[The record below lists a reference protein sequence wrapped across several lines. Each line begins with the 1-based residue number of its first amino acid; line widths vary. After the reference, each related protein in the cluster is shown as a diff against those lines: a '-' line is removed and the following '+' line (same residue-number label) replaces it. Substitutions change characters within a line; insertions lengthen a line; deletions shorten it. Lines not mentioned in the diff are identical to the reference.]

1 MIPRSCIVGL
11 LINERRLSTSPNTA
25 LRMRALS
32 ARIKII
38 PINVR
43 IVMSRDFIHPR
54 ALQRVAKK
62 KNQSM
67 SPTTIAVTGFKKNDA
82 TQIDTR
88 AIAPARR
95 VFMIL
100 FQRETT
106 SSFLSA
112 KNTNIKLNTVRKAS
126 TTRVQNAIFSP
137 VSLAV

>member
-1 MIPRSCIVGL
+1 
-11 LINERRLSTSPNTA
+11 LINERRLSISPNTA
-25 LRMRALS
+25 LRIRALS
-32 ARIKII
+32 ARIKIT

-43 IVMSRDFIHPR
+43 IVMRRDLIHPR

-67 SPTTIAVTGFKKNDA
+67 SPTMMAVIGFKKNDA

-88 AIAPARR
+88 AIAPASR
-95 VFMIL
+95 VFTIL

-112 KNTNIKLNTVRKAS
+112 KNTNIKLYTVRRAS
-126 TTRVQNAIFSP
+126 TTKVQNAIFSH